1 LLGEGSFG
9 QVFRCLDHKQGKASV
24 ALKMVKNNDKYLTQA
39 KIEIRILNLIKAK
52 DPLSSKNCIELREY
66 FPFRQRIVRGPSRSA

>member
-1 LLGEGSFG
+1 
-9 QVFRCLDHKQGKASV
+9 
-24 ALKMVKNNDKYLTQA
+24 MVKNNEKYLTQA

-66 FPFRQRIVRGPSRSA
+66 FPFRQRIVPLSSFSA